1 MSKITSLGDAMKSMI
16 DKKKTLKNGLRT
28 AQIEDIWKEI
38 MGQAAV
44 YTDKVQIINQT
55 LFINSSNGAFK
66 NELHFQRKLI
76 MDRVNEAFGENVI
89 DKIVI
94 K

>member
-1 MSKITSLGDAMKSMI
+1 MSNVTSLSDAMKEMI
-16 DKKKTLKNGLRT
+16 GKKKSLKNGLHT
-28 AQIEDIWKEI
+28 AQIEEIWKEI
-38 MGQAAV
+38 IGQAAI
-44 YTDKVQIINQT
+44 YTDKVQIIGQT
-55 LFINSSNGAFK
+55 LFIYSSNGALK

-76 MDRVNEAFGENVI
+76 IARVNDAFGENVI